1 MKKSL
6 LEAKSISHQFH
17 NQDRQFLTHV
27 IKDCSFSINSGE
39 IIAIL
44 GKSGSGKS
52 TLLRILS
59 GLLKPTSGTVKY
71 QNTLISEPVQGLSV
85 VFQNFALFPW
95 LTVLKNVEIGLEPLS
110 LSAEQKKKK
119 ALSVIDMVGMDGFES
134 AYPKELSGGML
145 QRVGIARALAVEPK
159 LLFMDEPF
167 SALDVLTAENL
178 RGDLLDL
185 WIQKKTPLESILI
198 VTHNIEEAALLA
210 DRIIIFDHN
219 PGKIKSILPVDL
231 PRPRQ
236 EHPKQL
242 QAIIDQIYQK
252 MTQVNTDKKL
262 IQSKPNLTYR
272 LPNVSVSS
280 ITGLLEALD
289 GPDFPKKADLPDVA
303 DELSL
308 DVDELF
314 QLLEA
319 LEILSFATVK
329 DGDITLTQ
337 KGKKFAEADLL
348 KQKGLFAEQ
357 LLENLPMIGHI
368 RSLLENSENK
378 QIPEQIIVELLQQQL
393 TEDAANEVLKTIID
407 WGRYAELF
415 AYHTHTKS
423 LSLENPK

>member
-6 LEAKSISHQFH
+6 LEAKAISHQFR

-71 QNTLISEPVQGLSV
+71 QNTLISQPVQGLSV

-95 LTVLKNVEIGLEPLS
+95 LTVLKNVEIGLEPLA

-219 PGKIKSILPVDL
+219 PGKIKSILPIDL

-236 EHPKQL
+236 EQPKQL
-242 QAIIDQIYQK
+242 QAIIDKIYQK

-303 DELSL
+303 DELNL

-337 KGKKFAEADLL
+337 KGKKFAEADVL
-348 KQKGLFAEQ
+348 KQKSLFAEQ
-357 LLENLPMIGHI
+357 LLDNLPMINHI

-378 QIPEQIIVELLQQQL
+378 QISEQIIVELLQQQL

>member
-71 QNTLISEPVQGLSV
+71 QNTLISQPVQGLSV

-185 WIQKKTPLESILI
+185 WMQKKTPLESILI

-219 PGKIKSILPVDL
+219 PGKIKSILPIDL

-236 EHPKQL
+236 EQPKQL

-303 DELSL
+303 DELNL